1 MQINKSRIDALAAN
15 NAEINN
21 TLDRL
26 KEIIKEESLN
36 TENTSRQELERK
48 WQQDANRAVQ
58 EC

>member
-26 KEIIKEESLN
+26 KEIIKNESLN
-36 TENTSRQELERK
+36 TENTGRQ
-48 WQQDANRAVQ
+48 
-58 EC
+58 